1 VFGYDVTVSI
11 IVWSL
16 AVVVGFAMSIAA
28 STRAV
33 TFASALAGV
42 TGLPPFIVGMT
53 LLAVGTD
60 LPEIANSIIASAS
73 GHGDIN
79 VGDSVGSAATQAT
92 LILGLLPFLGGSLAT
107 PGRRPFATGLFAAIS
122 LVLVAV
128 LVADGF
134 LSRANG
140 ALLVGVWLVGSWA
153 SYRLL
158 GRSPADDLEDLAPED
173 GVGAMGRRRL
183 VTLTLVS
190 LLVVGAGAT
199 LAVVGTIE
207 IAEQL
212 GAPEFL
218 ISFFALSLG
227 TSLPE
232 LVVGLTAAR
241 QGESALAVGDILG
254 ASFADATLS
263 VGIGP
268 LLFPVAVTASAAVPA
283 ALAAAVAVA
292 AVTVMLIRSDRH
304 EHWTGAFALALYL
317 LFYVV
322 LI

>member
-1 VFGYDVTVSI
+1 MTVV
-11 IVWSL
+11 VWSV
-16 AVVVGFAMSIAA
+16 AVLVGFAMSIIA
-28 STRAV
+28 STRTV
-33 TFASALAGV
+33 TYASAFAKV
-42 TGLPPFIVGMT
+42 TRLPPFIVGMT

-107 PGRRPFATGLFAAIS
+107 PGRRPFVTGLFAAIS

-134 LSRANG
+134 LSRSNG
-140 ALLVGVWLVGSWA
+140 GLLVVVWLVGSWA
-153 SYRLL
+153 AYRIL
-158 GRSPADDLEDLAPED
+158 GRSPSDDVEDLTPKE
-173 GVGAMGRRRL
+173 GVGAMRPHRL
-183 VTLTLVS
+183 VTLALVS
-190 LLVVGAGAT
+190 LLFVGAGAT
-199 LAVVGTIE
+199 LAVVGTIQ
-207 IAEQL
+207 IAEHL

-218 ISFFALSLG
+218 IGFFALSLG

-241 QGESALAVGDILG
+241 QGESALAVGNILG
-254 ASFADATLS
+254 ATFADATLS

-268 LLFPVAVTASAAVPA
+268 LLFPVAVTASEAVPA

-292 AVTVMLIRSDRH
+292 AVTLMLIRSERH
-304 EHWTGAFALALYL
+304 KHWTGAFALALYS

-322 LI
+322 LL

>member
-1 VFGYDVTVSI
+1 
-11 IVWSL
+11 
-16 AVVVGFAMSIAA
+16 M
-28 STRAV
+28 TR
-33 TFASALAGV
+33 
-42 TGLPPFIVGMT
+42 LPPFIVGMT

-60 LPEIANSIIASAS
+60 LPEIANSVVASAS

-92 LILGLLPFLGGSLAT
+92 LVLGLLPFLGGSLAT

-153 SYRLL
+153 SYRAARPVPR
-158 GRSPADDLEDLAPED
+158 GRPGGPRPR
-173 GVGAMGRRRL
+173 GWRRRHGSAGRL